1 MNNEYSR
8 GITLVSPGLP
18 EQDDAVQQHSCQ
30 AVRTSRRFWHP
41 SQHGSEHKFDCKVMA
56 RICSFG

>member
-18 EQDDAVQQHSCQ
+18 EQDDAVQRSCQ